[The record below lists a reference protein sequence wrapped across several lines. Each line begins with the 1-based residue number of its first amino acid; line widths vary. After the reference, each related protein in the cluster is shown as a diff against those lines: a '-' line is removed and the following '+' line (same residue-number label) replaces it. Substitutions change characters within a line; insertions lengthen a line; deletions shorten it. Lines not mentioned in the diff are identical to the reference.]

1 MPKVSLFIF
10 NFLILLTFVGCVGR
24 FPTTMQVPEHSL
36 GPVSSP
42 DFTEL
47 VRDRMARTGLDAE
60 FSGRASWWGFSG
72 IRGSPFV
79 EPYFSG
85 VAALT
90 DDYIFLLLWDD
101 VDQHY
106 DIVSQVS
113 YAQLSLVP
121 VYYNYSIELY
131 FNDREFL
138 FGQQTVT
145 VTANRTTYF
154 RFLTPSGRID
164 KTKTMEA
171 ISFLKTRV
179 KTRPIPKQQTS
190 TSLDDNY

>member
-1 MPKVSLFIF
+1 MPKVSLFIL

-24 FPTTMQVPEHSL
+24 FPTKMQVPEHSL

-42 DFTEL
+42 DFTKL
-47 VRDRMARTGLDAE
+47 VRDCMVRTGLDAE

-72 IRGSPFV
+72 RPGFSV
-79 EPYFSG
+79 VDPYFSG

-90 DDYIFLLLWDD
+90 DDYIFLILWDD
-101 VDQHY
+101 IEQHY

-121 VYYNYSIELY
+121 LNIYSIELY
-131 FNDREFL
+131 FNDQEFL

-145 VTANRTTYF
+145 ADKATYF
-154 RFLTPSGRID
+154 TFETLSGVTD
-164 KTKTMEA
+164 KAKTMEA
-171 ISFLKTRV
+171 FSFLKARV
-179 KTRPIPKQQTS
+179 KTHPIYGAQTTN
-190 TSLDDNY
+190 TSLDDDY